1 MPKKKTFQDL
11 KYKFIRGLI
20 GYEKYQRKFNYLKSA
35 AEWTSRAIV
44 SLDLAD
50 SEIRS
55 VKQAEKLEAI
65 GGAIAERLKFI
76 LNRDN
81 IDCEPPAKEKYASS
95 ASALLAALYDL
106 TQEAKFNNPDDDFP
120 LIHSEVLRERC
131 KEMCEESFTTP
142 ISSSASIFCC
152 AWWRL
157 NILESRNYIKKRM
170 RSKEV
175 VYQILPLGVEVAERL
190 KDGLSAPEKPS
201 HDALYTTDDGSDGV
215 VMCVDHRE
223 LGGDHNKL
231 LTLCNLLS
239 REGIKFKTTTLP
251 VGDYVWYHRR
261 HKNEEKLP
269 TLVERKR
276 GDDLAESLKDGRFLR
291 QKENMKQWKNSFGTR
306 DVQLYY
312 VIEGDISKYVVQ
324 CGHECV
330 GKCGNPD
337 LLKVTTTLS
346 ELENDSDFAV
356 IYTCNV
362 EESVQSLVNIHLE
375 LEARIASK
383 EFVDEMSKGNVKHEV
398 HPPEKHKRYL
408 PDKHELYSP
417 DKHELYSPDKQELYS
432 PDKHELYSPD
442 KHELY
447 SPDEH
452 GGGFYAS
459 FNETSNNSI
468 TEDSP
473 DSSRRESSVFTR
485 CERSEENARLGSV
498 MKNSFIPCPK
508 RLDKHDQDLDDPCLY
523 KPIDSFNSLE
533 EYRKSK
539 EQQDGNH
546 DCDYASSDLRS
557 TDNPFLPISEFNPRI
572 SLHTDLDGTA
582 IFKPDK
588 DANLENDVS
597 DTEHAELR
605 TSFTTC
611 ERYKTEPFATKNDKL
626 KRVSSLSS
634 TSSTAKRKKT
644 TVNFDNLAFIEE
656 ELKFSERQ
664 ETEDCDWLY
673 KSAFVVGEVGN
684 STCTSKSK
692 HRHND
697 IDIDN
702 LSPFQQNEIENQKIK
717 DTNKQKCHGD
727 TTKQFLFNGEMID
740 MGEEQPEVKTE
751 SDNLE
756 DKTETSGKINQLSM
770 LFPKRKVRELIQ
782 MLNSVDGSIQLAAER
797 LLS

>member
-1 MPKKKTFQDL
+1 MPKKKNFQDL

-20 GYEKYQRKFNYLKSA
+20 GYEKDQRKFNYLKSA

-50 SEIRS
+50 GEIRS

-65 GGAIAERLKFI
+65 GGTIAERLKFI

-81 IDCEPPAKEKYASS
+81 IDCEPPAKGKYVSS
-95 ASALLAALYDL
+95 ASALLAALHDL

-131 KEMCEESFTTP
+131 KEICEESFTTL
-142 ISSSASIFCC
+142 ISSSAPT
-152 AWWRL
+152 
-157 NILESRNYIKKRM
+157 
-170 RSKEV
+170 KEV

-190 KDGLSAPEKPS
+190 KDGLSAPEKPC
-201 HDALYTTDDGSDGV
+201 DALYTTDDGSDGV
-215 VMCVDHRE
+215 VMCVDRRE

-251 VGDYVWYHRR
+251 IGDYAWFHRR
-261 HKNEEKLP
+261 HKNEEELP

-337 LLKVTTTLS
+337 LLKVTTALG

-356 IYTCNV
+356 IYTFNV
-362 EESVQSLVNIHLE
+362 EESVQSLVNIHWE

-383 EFVDEMSKGNVKHEV
+383 EFVGEMSKGNVKHEV

-408 PDKHELYSP
+408 PDKHELN
-417 DKHELYSPDKQELYS
+417 S

-442 KHELY
+442 KH
-447 SPDEH
+447 
-452 GGGFYAS
+452 GGGFYAP

-473 DSSRRESSVFTR
+473 DFSLRESSVSTR
-485 CERSEENARLGSV
+485 CERSEENAHLGSV
-498 MKNSFIPCPK
+498 MNNSFIPFPK

-539 EQQDGNH
+539 EQQLDRYSVSNNSSDIFCSASNFDDLTQSQDGNH
-546 DCDYASSDLRS
+546 DCDYAASDLRN
-557 TDNPFLPISEFNPRI
+557 TDNPFLSLSELNQQIS
-572 SLHTDLDGTA
+572 SHTDVGGTG
-582 IFKPDK
+582 ILKPGV

-597 DTEHAELR
+597 VTEHAELR
-605 TSFTTC
+605 MNSSTC
-611 ERYKTEPFATKNDKL
+611 ERYKTEPFATKNKKL

-656 ELKFSERQ
+656 ELKFSEKQ
-664 ETEDCDWLY
+664 ETEDSDWLY
-673 KSAFVVGEVGN
+673 QSAFVVGEVGN

-697 IDIDN
+697 IVIGN
-702 LSPFQQNEIENQKIK
+702 LSPQQNEIENQRKK

-727 TTKQFLFNGEMID
+727 ATKQFLFNGEMID
-740 MGEEQPEVKTE
+740 REEEQPEVKTE
-751 SDNLE
+751 SDDLE
-756 DKTETSGKINQLSM
+756 DKTETSGKLSQLLM
-770 LFPKRKVRELIQ
+770 LFPKRKVRELTQ
-782 MLNSVDGSIQLAAER
+782 MLNSVDGSIELAVER
-797 LLS
+797 LLY

>member
-291 QKENMKQWKNSFGTR
+291 QKENMKQWK
-306 DVQLYY
+306 
-312 VIEGDISKYVVQ
+312 
-324 CGHECV
+324 
-330 GKCGNPD
+330 
-337 LLKVTTTLS
+337 
-346 ELENDSDFAV
+346 
-356 IYTCNV
+356 
-362 EESVQSLVNIHLE
+362 
-375 LEARIASK
+375 IASK